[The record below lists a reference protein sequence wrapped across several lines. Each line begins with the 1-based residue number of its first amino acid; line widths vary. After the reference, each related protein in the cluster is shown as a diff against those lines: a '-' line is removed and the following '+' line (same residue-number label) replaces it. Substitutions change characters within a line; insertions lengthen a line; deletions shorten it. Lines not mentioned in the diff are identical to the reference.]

1 MNNEIEKLIEELNC
15 VIYKYE
21 RDNCVCRNSSFSSNE
36 YMVYR
41 ELIEITSKL
50 NSLNIRFKIDEDNNI
65 FIIRD

>member
-1 MNNEIEKLIEELNC
+1 MNKEIEKLLEELNC

-21 RDNCVCRNSSFSSNE
+21 RDNCVCRNSSFSSNGH
-36 YMVYR
+36 MVYR

-50 NSLNIRFKIDEDNNI
+50 NSLNIRFEIDEDNNI

>member
-1 MNNEIEKLIEELNC
+1 MNKEIEKLIEELNC

-21 RDNCVCRNSSFSSNE
+21 RDNCVCRNSSFSSNGH
-36 YMVYR
+36 MLYR

-50 NSLNIRFKIDEDNNI
+50 NSLNIKFKIDEDNNI

>member
-1 MNNEIEKLIEELNC
+1 MNEKIEKLIEELNC

-41 ELIEITSKL
+41 ELIAITTKL
-50 NSLNIRFKIDEDNNI
+50 NSLNIEFKIDEDNNI

>member
-1 MNNEIEKLIEELNC
+1 MNKEIEKLIEELNC

-21 RDNCVCRNSSFSSNE
+21 RDNCVCRNSSFSSNGH
-36 YMVYR
+36 MVYR

-50 NSLNIRFKIDEDNNI
+50 NSLNIRFEIDEDNNI

>member
-1 MNNEIEKLIEELNC
+1 MNKEIEKLIEELNC

-21 RDNCVCRNSSFSSNE
+21 RDNCVCRNSSFSSNGH
-36 YMVYR
+36 MLYR